1 MKRAAFCC
9 RGPFLFICD
18 IFGISE
24 GDDDAVLMSKVRFRT
39 GLRSPRNILDELPRT
54 SEVGMTKQGAQVDER
69 EARMGRRVSGKV
81 SVLLTEI
88 EKEEVPDR
96 LLELARK
103 LQDALNEKLG
113 G

>member
-1 MKRAAFCC
+1 MVQDWVTAAN
-9 RGPFLFICD
+9 
-18 IFGISE
+18 S
-24 GDDDAVLMSKVRFRT
+24 A
-39 GLRSPRNILDELPRT
+39 PRT
-54 SEVGMTKQGAQVDER
+54 SEVGMAKQGAQVDER

-103 LQDALNEKLG
+103 LQDALNGKMG